1 MPSKKLQ
8 SSLFVFI
15 FSSVHI
21 YMITVYQKNS
31 IRISD
36 FLFFS
41 LFSFL
46 ILITHCITR
55 LICIHKNVCSSGDKS
70 YLYFSLI
77 CFTIRLI
84 HIESLK
90 FSFNSCLMS
99 SVVSLRFISCPIKIR
114 SAKYFKCVE
123 SLA

>member
-15 FSSVHI
+15 FSFVHI

-36 FLFFS
+36 FLF
-41 LFSFL
+41 FSFL

-70 YLYFSLI
+70 YLYFSFI

-90 FSFNSCLMS
+90 FSFNSYLMS
-99 SVVSLRFISCPIKIR
+99 SVVSLRFISCPVKIR
-114 SAKYFKCVE
+114 SARYFKCVE